1 MMDVSNVRRRAFS
14 GGVAVASAALLL
26 PASARAEKAGNGPGQ
41 EKEVGAVEDLM
52 REHGVLRRALLV
64 YEEAAPKLSNGI
76 DPNLLHKTARLFRTF
91 GEDYH
96 EKKLEETYIFPVV
109 RKVSGPAASYPDV
122 LIAQHARGR
131 EVTDYILGVTGK
143 GRIGAG
149 DAAPLAGAM
158 TTFVLMYQ
166 NHAAR
171 EDTVVF
177 PAWKTALS
185 GRRLDELGDKF
196 EEIEKQQFGTDGYE
210 NAVKEI
216 AGIEAAL
223 GLADLAQFTPPP
235 PPKV

>member
-1 MMDVSNVRRRAFS
+1 MPDTDDTRRRILGS
-14 GGVAVASAALLL
+14 GLAVASTVLLL
-26 PASARAEKAGNGPGQ
+26 PAGARAEKQGRGPGQ
-41 EKEVGAVEDLM
+41 EKQVGAVEDLM

-64 YEEAAPKLSNGI
+64 YEETAPKLSNSI
-76 DPNLLHKTARLFRTF
+76 DPKLLHQTATLFRTF

-109 RKVSGPAASYPDV
+109 RKAGGPAATYPDV

-131 EVTDYILGVTGK
+131 EVTGYILAVTGK
-143 GRIGAG
+143 GRISTA
-149 DAAPLAGAM
+149 DAAPLARAM

-185 GRRLDELGDKF
+185 DHQLDELGEKF
-196 EEIEKQQFGTDGYE
+196 EEIEKQQFGSDGYE
-210 NAVKEI
+210 DAVKEI
-216 AGIEAAL
+216 GQIETAL
-223 GLADLAQFTPPP
+223 GLADIAQFTPPP
-235 PPKV
+235 PPKA

>member
-1 MMDVSNVRRRAFS
+1 MPDTSDTRRRVLID
-14 GGVAVASAALLL
+14 GLAVASSALLL
-26 PASARAEKAGNGPGQ
+26 PAGARAEKQGRGAGQ

-52 REHGVLRRALLV
+52 REHGVLRRALLI
-64 YEEAAPKLSNGI
+64 YEETAPKLGSSI
-76 DPNLLHKTARLFRTF
+76 DPNLLHQTAKLFRTF

-96 EKKLEETYIFPVV
+96 EKKLEEAYIFPVV
-109 RKVSGPAASYPDV
+109 RKAGGPAATYPDV

-143 GRIGAG
+143 GRISTA
-149 DAAPLAGAM
+149 DAAPLARAM

-185 GRRLDELGDKF
+185 GRQLDELGDKF
-196 EEIEKQQFGTDGYE
+196 EEIEKQQFGSDGYE
-210 NAVKEI
+210 DAVKEI
-216 AGIEAAL
+216 GQIETAL
-223 GLADLAQFTPPP
+223 GLADIAQFTPPP
-235 PPKV
+235 PPKI